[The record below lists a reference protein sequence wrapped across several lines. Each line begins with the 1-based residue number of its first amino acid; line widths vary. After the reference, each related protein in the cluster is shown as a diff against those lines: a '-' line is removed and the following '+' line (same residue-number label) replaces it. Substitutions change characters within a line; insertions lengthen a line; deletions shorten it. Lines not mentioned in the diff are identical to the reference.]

1 MRFMLKVSMD
11 VDCANNAVKEGRLG
25 PTIESILKDLNPE
38 SAYFTTDGGRRT
50 GFLFIKLDDASQI
63 PQIAEPWFL
72 AFNADIELRPVMVP
86 ADLKK
91 AGPHFE
97 ESTRKYG
104 DLVRAM

>member
-1 MRFMLKVSMD
+1 MLKVSMD
-11 VDCANNAVKEGRLG
+11 VDCANNAVKDGRLG
-25 PTIESILKDLNPE
+25 ETIDAILADLKPE

-50 GFLFIKLDDASQI
+50 GFLFVDIDDASQI
-63 PQIAEPWFL
+63 PGIAEPWFL

-97 ESTRKYG
+97 ESMRKYG
-104 DLVRAM
+104 DLVHAM